1 MLCNSNNRGNRVCCS
16 AIGLC
21 SNLPN
26 VDSTSQ
32 VQLNWKDIEMLTI
45 PIIINAGSTINTTCE
60 QMITLSKITKSY
72 IQGRFNGVTLIAEP
86 SGNPKIL
93 ADSYTKVLRDKE
105 ETDKTAYS
113 YPLHWKDIEMRTAQ
127 EIADDIADNS
137 DKYHYSTTDNSDSW
151 LNFNR
156 KARELWEEA
165 RTNGVQE
172 EVRNILFESRKNN

>member
-1 MLCNSNNRGNRVCCS
+1 
-16 AIGLC
+16 
-21 SNLPN
+21 
-26 VDSTSQ
+26 
-32 VQLNWKDIEMLTI
+32 MLTI

-113 YPLHWKDIEMRTAQ
+113 YPLH
-127 EIADDIADNS
+127 
-137 DKYHYSTTDNSDSW
+137 
-151 LNFNR
+151 
-156 KARELWEEA
+156 
-165 RTNGVQE
+165 
-172 EVRNILFESRKNN
+172 